1 MQAALDLNELLDTAI
16 VLTFIVFRVVRPQV
30 FYYRYYTHCFLRPVA
45 LARNSLIAGIDGF
58 EPSTNRLT
66 VYCATAA
73 PYPHNIYILLIKSFN
88 SFADVGKLHD
98 LNHLRIALSDTL
110 YLFPIFTK
118 DFNSK

>member
-73 PYPHNIYILLIKSFN
+73 PYPHTS
-88 SFADVGKLHD
+88 
-98 LNHLRIALSDTL
+98 
-110 YLFPIFTK
+110 
-118 DFNSK
+118 